1 MRDFL
6 LVLFSKGV
14 RLEPDPLYTH
24 STIYHLFFF
33 SSTPTAMPFVLLFN
47 EINFV
52 NENAQK
58 M

>member
-14 RLEPDPLYTH
+14 RLEPDPLYIH
-24 STIYHLFFF
+24 STIYHLLFFA
-33 SSTPTAMPFVLLFN
+33 STPTAMPFVLLFN